1 MPQHSGGHPSRQ
13 SGDAADHYIAGVHLL
28 RHHLCERRFPATSLP
43 EITCAMRNFL
53 LTLFF
58 CCFSLL
64 LRGAEQG
71 IAPSLDISIDYS
83 RDPFYQ
89 EIWFWALVALF
100 FLL

>member
-1 MPQHSGGHPSRQ
+1 MR
-13 SGDAADHYIAGVHLL
+13 HL
-28 RHHLCERRFPATSLP
+28 
-43 EITCAMRNFL
+43 L

-71 IAPSLDISIDYS
+71 IPPSLDISIDYS

-100 FLL
+100 FLLLLVLLIRGGRRTKKEDEKLSGVEEQPGNTGEQNQ

>member
-1 MPQHSGGHPSRQ
+1 MR
-13 SGDAADHYIAGVHLL
+13 HL
-28 RHHLCERRFPATSLP
+28 
-43 EITCAMRNFL
+43 L

-83 RDPFYQ
+83 KDPIYQ
-89 EIWFWALVALF
+89 EIWFWSLVALF
-100 FLL
+100 FLLLLVLLIRGGRRTKKEDAKLSGIEEQSGHTGEQDQ